1 MSTRL
6 PALLLVVALSVLLGA
21 CGSADHAQVAR
32 TCASYATQAQA
43 QRAANT
49 ADPDGDGVYCESL
62 PCPCSAVSGRSD
74 RPAATPA
81 ECVPSRDVVTV
92 AISKTRYPAVLDH
105 IASAVRAGWPQ
116 VLTLHRAGAGGRRE
130 KALAGIP
137 TKPDLDRD
145 EWPMAFARRT
155 WPADVAY
162 VPAAQNR
169 GAGTSIAVKLRRY
182 CDGVRF
188 RVIGY

>member
-1 MSTRL
+1 MFARL
-6 PALLLVVALSVLLGA
+6 SAVVLVVALSVALAA
-21 CGSADHAQVAR
+21 CGSTRPAPVAA
-32 TCASYATQAQA
+32 TCASYADQAQA
-43 QRAANT
+43 QRAADT
-49 ADPDGDGVYCESL
+49 ADADGDGVFCESL
-62 PCPCSAVSGRSD
+62 PCPCSAASGRSD
-74 RPAATPA
+74 RPVAPAAQ
-81 ECVPSRDVVTV
+81 CVSAPDVVTV
-92 AISKTRYPAVLDH
+92 AISSTRYPAVLDH
-105 IASAVRAGWPQ
+105 IADAVRAGWPQ
-116 VLTLHRAGAGGRRE
+116 VLRLHRTGAEARRT

-137 TKPDLDRD
+137 TKPDMDRD

-162 VPAAQNR
+162 VPATQNR